1 MGLGGRVILRIN
13 IGPTRKLLYATESLF
28 KINVG
33 PNRRQLCATKSYSIS
48 IYALS
53 VDCYALQSHIQY
65 QYTPNRETAIRNK
78 VIFNISVG
86 PTRRL
91 EYDAGS

>member
-53 VDCYALQSHIQY
+53 VYCYALQSHIQY